1 VLNLPN
7 VIQNGSMSDAP
18 KSAYEL
24 AMERLRKKDAEDGVT
39 QTPLTDAQRA
49 AIADVRSTYQAR
61 VAERKIMHQSD
72 VSSIFDPAE
81 RAERDDE
88 MRRDLDRFERERDE
102 KIARLRAG
110 E

>member
-1 VLNLPN
+1 MVN
-7 VIQNGSMSDAP
+7 MSDAP

-24 AMERLRKKDAEDGVT
+24 AMERLRKKDAEAGIT
-39 QTPLTDAQRA
+39 ETPLTDAQRA
-49 AIADVRSTYQAR
+49 AIAEVRSAYEAR
-61 VAERKIMHQSD
+61 VAERRIMHQSA

-88 MRRDLDRFERERDE
+88 LRRDLDRFERERDE
-102 KIARLRAG
+102 KIARVRAA